1 MTAAAAVQAFD
12 PRHARG
18 ISADARRVADRWL
31 KDASV
36 RINEAFAEFGI
47 DAKVAFQTIFTQDA
61 RAALAN
67 LPDPDAAAL
76 LHIGKAKVPAVM
88 SFRTGMLLSLVQGLL
103 GVNAAEWPADR
114 ALTPVELALAR
125 MLFDRFAV
133 GLSDA
138 WPTRDPMLTT
148 VVRPV
153 LRTSRARLFD
163 PTALIAIAKFQIT
176 TKAGEDSILMV
187 AVHEQF
193 EQICTEALPA
203 PPPKSTPSAKMA
215 DLAPLV
221 PMPLSV
227 ELGRVQLSVSEA
239 ESLKLGDVLVLDQ
252 TTHELLTARVAGR
265 PKFQGRPGRVGGRVC
280 FAIDAVMED

>member
-1 MTAAAAVQAFD
+1 MSAPAAVQPFD

-31 KDASV
+31 KDAAV
-36 RINEAFAEFGI
+36 RMNETFTEFGI
-47 DAKVAFQTIFTQDA
+47 TAKVTYSTVLTQDA
-61 RAALAN
+61 RTTLAN
-67 LPDPDAAAL
+67 LPDPDVAAL
-76 LHIGKAKVPAVM
+76 LHLGKAKIPAVM
-88 SFRTGMLLSLVQGLL
+88 SFRTGLLLSLVQGLL
-103 GVNAAEWPADR
+103 GVNNTEWPADR
-114 ALTPVELALAR
+114 NLTPIEISLAR

-133 GLSDA
+133 GFADA
-138 WPTRDPMLTT
+138 WPSREVMITAF
-148 VVRPV
+148 VRPV

-163 PTALIAIAKFQIT
+163 PAILLAAIQFQVT
-176 TKAGEDSILMV
+176 TSAGDDSILLI
-187 AVHEQF
+187 ATHEQL
-193 EQICTEALPA
+193 EQLCGEALPTPA
-203 PPPKSTPSAKMA
+203 PKATPSARMA

-227 ELGRVQLSVSEA
+227 ELGRVQLSVNEA

-252 TTHELLTARVAGR
+252 TTNDLLTAHVAGR

>member
-1 MTAAAAVQAFD
+1 MTAPAAVQPFD

-31 KDASV
+31 KDAAV
-36 RINEAFAEFGI
+36 RMNESLAEFGI
-47 DAKVAFQTIFTQDA
+47 EAKVSFQTVFTQDA
-61 RAALAN
+61 RTALAN
-67 LPDPDAAAL
+67 LADPDAAAL
-76 LHIGKAKVPAVM
+76 LNIGKARIPAVM
-88 SFRTGMLLSLVQGLL
+88 SFRTGLLLSLVQGLL
-103 GVNAAEWPADR
+103 GVNNTEWPADR
-114 ALTPVELALAR
+114 ALSPVEMSLAK
-125 MLFDRFAV
+125 MLFERFTV

-138 WPTRDPMLTT
+138 WPTREVMPTSF
-148 VVRPV
+148 VRPV
-153 LRTSRARLFD
+153 LRTARARLFD
-163 PTALIAIAKFQIT
+163 PTTLLAVSQFQISC
-176 TKAGEDSILMV
+176 KAGDDSMLIV
-187 AVHEQF
+187 TTHEQL
-193 EQICTEALPA
+193 EQLCSEALPA
-203 PPPKSTPSAKMA
+203 APPKATPSAKMA

-252 TTHELLTARVAGR
+252 TTRDLLTAHVAGR